1 MNRALKIL
9 GIAVLALVVVGALIG
24 AGFLIG
30 RTVNARQA
38 ILAGVA
44 ASGPYG
50 LDGRPGLMQG
60 WDDGQAPLYGPG
72 MMQGWDDDQA
82 PYDRRGMMR
91 GLGNQTRSDGRRPSR
106 GMLDG
111 FGRMPVFGGGAAATD
126 VEPLTIESTT
136 EAVRTFL
143 VELGKDN
150 LALGEIMIFDN
161 HAYAVIEDTET
172 GQGAFEVLIDPV
184 RQVVHLEFGPSM
196 MWNTT
201 YGMHGTDPINPRG
214 MMGGRMTQAPAP
226 WAGAGGIGEF
236 GPETITTDA
245 TPLTEDEAREKAL
258 AYLEQAYPDQ
268 TLSAT
273 AEAFPGYFTFE
284 VEIDGAPVSM
294 LSVNAAT
301 GQVWYHT
308 WHGTFV
314 EMSE

>member
-1 MNRALKIL
+1 MNRALKVL
-9 GIAVLALVVVGALIG
+9 GIVVLALVVVGALIG

-30 RTVNARQA
+30 RTANARQEIVA
-38 ILAGVA
+38 VAGA
-44 ASGPYG
+44 MGAYG
-50 LDGRPGLMQG
+50 FDGRPGLMQG
-60 WDDGQAPLYGPG
+60 WDDGQAPSYGPG

-82 PYDRRGMMR
+82 PYDRRGMMG
-91 GLGNQTRSDGRRPSR
+91 GLGNQTRPDGRRPSG

-111 FGRMPVFGGGAAATD
+111 FGRMPMFGGGAAAAN

-136 EAVRTFL
+136 EAVQAFL
-143 VELGKDN
+143 DELGKDN

-161 HAYAVIEDTET
+161 HAYAVIEDTQT

-214 MMGGRMTQAPAP
+214 MMGG
-226 WAGAGGIGEF
+226 GDGF
-236 GPETITTDA
+236 GPVTITTDA
-245 TPLTEDEAREKAL
+245 TPLTQDEAREKAL
-258 AYLEQAYPDQ
+258 AFLKQTYPDQ
-268 TLSAT
+268 TLSAK
-273 AEAFPGYFTFE
+273 AEAFPGYFTFD
-284 VEIDGAPVSM
+284 VETDGTPVSM
-294 LSVNAAT
+294 LSVNATT
-301 GQVWYHT
+301 GQIWYHT

>member
-9 GIAVLALVVVGALIG
+9 GIVVLALVVVGALIG

-30 RTVNARQA
+30 RTANARQEIVA
-38 ILAGVA
+38 VAGA
-44 ASGPYG
+44 MGAYG
-50 LDGRPGLMQG
+50 FDGRPGLMQG
-60 WDDGQAPLYGPG
+60 WDDGQAPSYGPG
-72 MMQGWDDDQA
+72 MMQGWNDDQA
-82 PYDRRGMMR
+82 PYDRRGRMG
-91 GLGNQTRSDGRRPSR
+91 GLGNQTRSDGRRPSG
-106 GMLDG
+106 GMLDD
-111 FGRMPVFGGGAAATD
+111 FGRMPMFGGGGAAATD

-136 EAVRTFL
+136 EAVQTFL

-201 YGMHGTDPINPRG
+201 YGMHGTDPIARIG
-214 MMGGRMTQAPAP
+214 RMGGRM
-226 WAGAGGIGEF
+226 AGGFGEY
-236 GPETITTDA
+236 GPATTTTGA
-245 TPLTEDEAREKAL
+245 AALTETEAREKAL

-273 AEAFPGYFTFE
+273 AEAFPGYFTFD
-284 VEIDGAPVSM
+284 VESDGTPVSM
-294 LSVNAAT
+294 LSVNTAT

-308 WHGTFV
+308 WHGTVV

>member
-9 GIAVLALVVVGALIG
+9 GVVVLALVVVGALIG

-44 ASGPYG
+44 ASGAYG

-60 WDDGQAPLYGPG
+60 WDDGQALPYGPG
-72 MMQGWDDDQA
+72 MMQGWDDDQV
-82 PYDRRGMMR
+82 PYDRQGMM
-91 GLGNQTRSDGRRPSR
+91 GGPGNRTRPDGRRPSGR
-106 GMLDG
+106 LLDD
-111 FGRMPVFGGGAAATD
+111 FGRMPMFGGGAAATD

-136 EAVRTFL
+136 EAVQIFL
-143 VELGKDN
+143 DELGKDN
-150 LALGEIMIFDN
+150 LTLGEIMIFDN

-201 YGMHGTDPINPRG
+201 FGMHGTDPVNPRG
-214 MMGGRMTQAPAP
+214 MMGGL
-226 WAGAGGIGEF
+226 GEF
-236 GPETITTDA
+236 GPQTVPDNA
-245 TPLTEDEAREKAL
+245 SPVTEAEARETAL
-258 AYLEQAYPDQ
+258 AYLEQAHPDQ

-273 AEAFPGYFTFE
+273 AEAFPGYFTFD
-284 VEIDGAPVSM
+284 VETDGTPVSM
-294 LSVNAAT
+294 LSVNATT

>member
-9 GIAVLALVVVGALIG
+9 GIVVLALVVVGALIG

-38 ILAGVA
+38 IIAGA
-44 ASGPYG
+44 GATGAFG
-50 LDGRPGLMQG
+50 FDGRPGMMQG
-60 WDDGQAPLYGPG
+60 WDDGQALPYGPG
-72 MMQGWDDDQA
+72 RMQGWDDDQA
-82 PYDRRGMMR
+82 PYDRRGMM
-91 GLGNQTRSDGRRPSR
+91 GGPGNQTRPDGRRPSGR
-106 GMLDG
+106 MLDD
-111 FGRMPVFGGGAAATD
+111 FGRMPMFGGGAAATD

-136 EAVRTFL
+136 EAVQIFL
-143 VELGKDN
+143 DELGKDN

-161 HAYAVIEDTET
+161 HAYAVIEDTGT

-201 YGMHGTDPINPRG
+201 YGMHGTDPVNPRG
-214 MMGGRMTQAPAP
+214 MMGGRMT
-226 WAGAGGIGEF
+226 GARGEF
-236 GPETITTDA
+236 GPETIATGA

-284 VEIDGAPVSM
+284 VETDGTPVSM
-294 LSVNAAT
+294 LSVNATT
-301 GQVWYHT
+301 GQAWYHT